1 MEKSKCLKLR
11 FPALANKK
19 MDFKELEQWLTKEIP
34 KECEDE
40 AEKIILRYTQ
50 KVQATAK
57 RMAPVDTGY
66 LEGSIEMKI
75 ENGGMTGI
83 VYVGAEYGGYVEFG
97 TANHFAQPFFYPAY
111 EMFVPNFLS
120 DMGKMLARLGD

>member
-1 MEKSKCLKLR
+1 MERSKCLKLR
-11 FPALANKK
+11 FPALAKNK
-19 MDFKELEQWLTKEIP
+19 MDFKEFDRWLTKEIP
-34 KECEDE
+34 KECEE
-40 AEKIILRYTQ
+40 ESIKVIEKYTK

-75 ENGGMTGI
+75 ENGGLTGI
-83 VYVGAEYGGYVEFG
+83 VYVGAEYGAYVEFG

-111 EMFVPNFLS
+111 DMFVSKFLN
-120 DMGKMLARLGD
+120 DMQKILSEVGG